1 MDNQPDTNLTDR
13 DRNNEHTG
21 SRVGGDQNIVYG
33 NVTGGVVGR
42 GTVNATNIAG
52 GDVNNG
58 AREAAM
64 PREFADLVSELEQL
78 IVEARDAG
86 EMPKPV
92 AEKAL
97 SNLSEA
103 VAIIKKEEKPPK
115 NEIMRRLQY
124 VADVID
130 AIVDMVTEAGGAAGI
145 LLKALPVINL
155 LIKTAGRIF

>member
-1 MDNQPDTNLTDR
+1 MSNQPNTNSTDPDR
-13 DRNNEHTG
+13 DSQRTG
-21 SRVGGDQNIVYG
+21 IRAGGDHITVHG
-33 NVTGGVVGR
+33 NVSSSVVGR
-42 GTVNATNIAG
+42 GSIVAENIAA
-52 GDVNNG
+52 GDMTIG
-58 AREAAM
+58 APGAPM
-64 PREFADLVSELEQL
+64 PREFADLVSELEQI

-103 VAIIKKEEKPPK
+103 VAIIKQEEKPPR

-124 VADVID
+124 VADVLD
-130 AIVDMVTEAGGAAGI
+130 AVVDMVTEAGGAAGI